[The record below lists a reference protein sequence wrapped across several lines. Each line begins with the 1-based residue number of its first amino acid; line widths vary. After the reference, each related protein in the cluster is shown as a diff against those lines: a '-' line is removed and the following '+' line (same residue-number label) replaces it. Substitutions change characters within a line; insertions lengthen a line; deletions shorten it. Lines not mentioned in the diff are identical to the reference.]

1 MRLLLPFSLLVI
13 VFTLACTQPL
23 TEEDVRRIV
32 REEAAQGPPG
42 SQVPKGEAGERGLT
56 GQQGPQGLPGLVGP
70 RGLKAGLYAKF
81 RKSIKAG

>member
-42 SQVPKGEAGERGLT
+42 PQGPKGEKGERGLT
-56 GQQGPQGLPGLVGP
+56 GQQGPHKVYPVLLGQEDY
-70 RGLKAGLYAKF
+70 KANPALEATGV
-81 RKSIKAG
+81 